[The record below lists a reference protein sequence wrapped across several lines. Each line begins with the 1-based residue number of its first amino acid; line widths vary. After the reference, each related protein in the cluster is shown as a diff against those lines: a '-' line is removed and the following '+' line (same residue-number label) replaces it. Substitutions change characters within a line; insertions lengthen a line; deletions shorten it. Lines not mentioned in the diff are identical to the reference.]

1 MISPYS
7 VRLMVDSHEHSGHM
21 AGLLFFVS
29 TIGSAGGTLATS
41 FYFVLWFDVNQI
53 LWGAVAVLLLVRGP
67 AYATAAAAPGRGRA
81 GAAPYAVRA
90 SAAAGRVWA
99 SAAIH

>member
-1 MISPYS
+1 MISTYA

-53 LWGAVAVLLLVRGP
+53 LWGAVTALFLAGSGILLINYLLQKR
-67 AYATAAAAPGRGRA
+67 ATDSQVSG
-81 GAAPYAVRA
+81 YEKQ
-90 SAAAGRVWA
+90 
-99 SAAIH
+99 I

>member
-53 LWGAVAVLLLVRGP
+53 LWGAVAVLLLAGSVVLLINYLLQKR
-67 AYATAAAAPGRGRA
+67 AADAQVSR
-81 GAAPYAVRA
+81 YEKQT
-90 SAAAGRVWA
+90 
-99 SAAIH
+99 